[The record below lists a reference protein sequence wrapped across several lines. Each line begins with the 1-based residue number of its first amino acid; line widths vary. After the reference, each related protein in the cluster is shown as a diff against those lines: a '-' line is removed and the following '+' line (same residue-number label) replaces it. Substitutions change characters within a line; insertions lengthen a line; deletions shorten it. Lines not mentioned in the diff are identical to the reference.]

1 MKALKPHEI
10 EFNEAIRSV
19 DLAMNSMKTH
29 GVDSQDYMYHQI
41 LMHLTKASHILS
53 KEINTRGY
61 RDEQEM

>member
-1 MKALKPHEI
+1 MKTLKPHEI

-19 DLAMNSMKTH
+19 DLALNSMKTH

-41 LMHLTKASHILS
+41 LMHLTKAAHILS